1 MEFKTPN
8 GKMEIE
14 PHRDGKLF
22 SHNGLILHTEND
34 LWLEIDGRKYK
45 TEAVKVGDTWWV
57 HFMGHTLQFEVVEP
71 GASGAEED
79 GNLTAPMPGKVL
91 EVFVKEGQQVS
102 AGDQLL
108 IMEAMKMEHKII
120 ADKDAVVET
129 IHFNAGDQV
138 TQGAE
143 LIKLSD

>member
-1 MEFKTPN
+1 MEFKTGG

-14 PHRDGKLF
+14 PHRDGSMF
-22 SHNGLILHTEND
+22 SHNGLVLHTGNG

-45 TEAVKVGDTWWV
+45 AEAVKVGDTWWV

-71 GASGAEED
+71 GASGGEED

-91 EVFVKEGQQVS
+91 EVFVTEGQQVS

-108 IMEAMKMEHKII
+108 IMEAMKMEHKIV
-120 ADKDAVVET
+120 ADRDAVVET
-129 IHFNAGDQV
+129 VHYSAGDQV

>member
-1 MEFKTPN
+1 MEFKTSS
-8 GKMEIE
+8 GISEIE
-14 PHRDGKLF
+14 ISRDEGRF
-22 SHNGLILHTEND
+22 SNQGMILDISEG
-34 LWLEIDGRKYK
+34 LWLEIDGRKHK
-45 TEAVKVGDTWWV
+45 AEAVKVGDTWWV
-57 HFMGHTLQFEVVEP
+57 HVLGHTLQFEVVEP

-91 EVFVKEGQQVS
+91 EVFVKQGQKVS

-120 ADKDAVVET
+120 ADRDAVVEE
-129 IHFNAGDQV
+129 IHYNAGDQV

>member
-1 MEFKTPN
+1 MEFKTAN
-8 GKMEIE
+8 GKAEIE
-14 PHRDGKLF
+14 PQRDGSIF
-22 SHNGLILHTEND
+22 SHNGLLLHTENG

-45 TEAVKVGDTWWV
+45 TEAVKVGDVWWV

-79 GNLTAPMPGKVL
+79 GNLTAPMPGNVL
-91 EVFVKEGQQVS
+91 EVFVNEGQQVA

-120 ADKDAVVET
+120 ADRDAVVEA
-129 IHFNAGDQV
+129 IHFAAGDQV
-138 TQGAE
+138 SQGAE

>member
-1 MEFKTPN
+1 MEFKTAN
-8 GKMEIE
+8 GKAEIE
-14 PHRDGKLF
+14 PQREGQIY
-22 SHNGLILHTEND
+22 SHNGLLLHTGD
-34 LWLEIDGRKYK
+34 GLWLEIDGRKYK
-45 TEAVKVGDTWWV
+45 VEAVKVGDVWWV

-71 GASGAEED
+71 GVAGAEDD

-91 EVFVKEGQQVS
+91 DVFVKEGQEVS

-120 ADKDAVVET
+120 ADRDAVVEA
-129 IHFNAGDQV
+129 IHFAAGDQV

-143 LIKLSD
+143 LIRLSD

>member
-1 MEFKTPN
+1 
-8 GKMEIE
+8 
-14 PHRDGKLF
+14 
-22 SHNGLILHTEND
+22 
-34 LWLEIDGRKYK
+34 
-45 TEAVKVGDTWWV
+45 
-57 HFMGHTLQFEVVEP
+57 
-71 GASGAEED
+71 
-79 GNLTAPMPGKVL
+79 MPGKVL